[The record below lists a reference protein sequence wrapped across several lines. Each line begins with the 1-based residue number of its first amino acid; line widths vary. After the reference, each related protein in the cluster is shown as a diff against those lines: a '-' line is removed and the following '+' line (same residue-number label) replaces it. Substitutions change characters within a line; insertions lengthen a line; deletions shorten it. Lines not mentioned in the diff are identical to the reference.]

1 MTSLP
6 PTSLLDRHGRIK
18 RKLRVSLTDR
28 CNLRCPYCMPEHPE
42 WLPKAQLLDNQEWQ
56 RLLTLFVS
64 ELGINQ
70 LRLTGGEPLLRPDLE
85 QFIGALQVL
94 RKSGLQRVSLT
105 TNGLSLHFRAKALK
119 AAGLD
124 DLNVS
129 LDTLDS
135 AHFAR
140 LSGGRGSL
148 QQVLDGIV
156 AAKTAGLPL
165 KLNCVVIRG
174 YNENDILPLVHWSYE
189 RNLPLR
195 FIEFMPLDGRGA
207 WSEERVVSEAEILQT
222 VARDFRIEPQ
232 PRSHE
237 PATYHLLNG
246 KYHLGVIS
254 TISKPFCSSCDRLRL
269 TAEGELYSCL
279 FSAKGRDLRT
289 PLRNETSDEELAQ
302 IIRGHV
308 WHKERGY
315 AAQPGYVERPLT
327 MHALGG

>member
-1 MTSLP
+1 MINLQ
-6 PTSLLDRHGRIK
+6 DKHGRIK

-42 WLPKAQLLDNQEWQ
+42 WLPKAQLLDNDELK
-56 RLLTLFVS
+56 RLLRLFIG
-64 ELGINQ
+64 ELGITQ

-85 QFIGALQVL
+85 QFIVALQVL
-94 RKSGLQRVSLT
+94 RENGLQRISLT
-105 TNGLSLHFRAKALK
+105 TNGLLLQQRAQALK

-129 LDTLDS
+129 LDTLDP
-135 AHFAR
+135 AHFTR

-156 AAKTAGLPL
+156 AAKAIDLPL

-174 YNENDILPLVHWSYE
+174 YNEDDILPLAHWAYE
-189 RNLPLR
+189 QNLPLR
-195 FIEFMPLDGRGA
+195 FIEFMPLDGRGS
-207 WSEERVVSEAEILQT
+207 WSPERVVSEAEILQ
-222 VARDFRIEPQ
+222 VLARDFRVEPQ

-246 KYHLGVIS
+246 RYQLGVIS
-254 TISKPFCSSCDRLRL
+254 TISQPFCASCDRLRL
-269 TAEGELYSCL
+269 TADGELYSCL

-289 PLRNETSDEELAQ
+289 PLRADATDEELLQ
-302 IIRGHV
+302 IVRGHV

-315 AAQPGYVERPLT
+315 ATQPGYVARPLT